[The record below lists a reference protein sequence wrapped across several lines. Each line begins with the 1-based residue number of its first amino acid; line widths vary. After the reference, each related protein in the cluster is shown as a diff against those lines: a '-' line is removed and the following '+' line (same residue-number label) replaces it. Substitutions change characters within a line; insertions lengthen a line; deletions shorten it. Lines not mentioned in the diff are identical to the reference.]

1 MNLIIFSLW
10 VKHFAAT
17 KTPTDSQPPLQ
28 FSLQL
33 NILLSKRDAIK
44 ELVGDLL
51 GHFKVKT
58 AVNCYCTDLLLV
70 DAFYTYSGG
79 QNLKSSNEHTLF
91 LLACTLLSCFVCFVS
106 CWFSGGDCTA
116 NM

>member
-70 DAFYTYSGG
+70 DAFYRYSG
-79 QNLKSSNEHTLF
+79 
-91 LLACTLLSCFVCFVS
+91 
-106 CWFSGGDCTA
+106 
-116 NM
+116 